1 MSPKLNHLAFTVGV
15 FQAHSEADTVPD
27 GIPGEMWLP
36 KLCWGVNDPNPI
48 LKKHRPKEE
57 LE

>member
-15 FQAHSEADTVPD
+15 FQAHSEADTMPD

-36 KLCWGVNDPNPI
+36 KLCWGSEWPKPNF
-48 LKKHRPKEE
+48 EE
-57 LE
+57 A